1 MSPDHSSAPRSTES
15 RSAILRLA
23 RGELPP
29 NGRRFSTFIELFFQL
44 VYFHN
49 GSTDPVNSRRFDAV
63 LFDGFATFH
72 NDWWHIDIVPD
83 HLFPKID
90 TKGWPSPINPICAV
104 LGGLNTLQMRRQ
116 WGQLK
121 DMKRSAKE
129 PHLKCGVAY
138 KAFVLRT
145 LSSRAAHLTSMC
157 ICVVLHE
164 DFEISSV
171 INRFNDSFEARAWQ
185 VRTGVI
191 PQGSPNGG
199 KCAHLLQ
206 GWPEPTLSRR

>member
-1 MSPDHSSAPRSTES
+1 MSPDHSSASRSTES

-23 RGELPP
+23 QGEFPP
-29 NGRRFSTFIELFFQL
+29 NSRRFPTFIELFFEL

-49 GSTDPVNSRRFDAV
+49 GSTDPVNSRRFDAI
-63 LFDGFATFH
+63 LFNGFAAFH
-72 NDWWHIDIVPD
+72 NDWRHIDIVPG

-90 TKGWPSPINPICAV
+90 TEGRPSPVNPICTV
-104 LGGLNTLQMRRQ
+104 LGGLNTLQMGRQ
-116 WGQLK
+116 WRQLK

-129 PHLKCGVAY
+129 PHPRCGVAY

-145 LSSRAAHLTSMC
+145 LSSGAAHLTSMC

-164 DFEISSV
+164 NLEISPV
-171 INRFNDSFEARAWQ
+171 IDRFNDSFEARAWQ
-185 VRTGVI
+185 VRSGVK
-191 PQGSPNGG
+191 PQGNPNGE